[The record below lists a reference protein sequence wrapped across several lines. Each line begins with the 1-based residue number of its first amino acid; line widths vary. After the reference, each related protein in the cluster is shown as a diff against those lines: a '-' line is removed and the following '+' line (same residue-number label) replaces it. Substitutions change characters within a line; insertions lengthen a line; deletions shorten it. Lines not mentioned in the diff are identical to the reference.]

1 MSNQLC
7 YYSFTITKPNNEKE
21 TVTYTTR
28 SPTLAR
34 LRSDKYAKEL
44 NGVLDPKFTKS
55 LTPIKPKD
63 PKVKELIQIMHFS

>member
-7 YYSFTITKPNNEKE
+7 YYSFTITKSNNEKE

-34 LRSDKYAKEL
+34 LRADKHAKEI
-44 NGVLDPKFTKS
+44 GGILDSKYTKS
-55 LTPIKPKD
+55 LTPMQPTD
-63 PKVKELIQIMHFS
+63 PKVKNLIQNAFFS

>member
-7 YYSFTITKPNNEKE
+7 YYSFTITKSNNEKE

-34 LRSDKYAKEL
+34 LRADKYAKEI
-44 NGVLDPKFTKS
+44 GGTLDPKYTKS
-55 LTPIKPKD
+55 LTPIQPKD
-63 PKVKELIQIMHFS
+63 PEVKKLIQNAFFS